1 VSPAS
6 PARVGYLGPPGSFA
20 HEAVGRLPGEH
31 LAAASVAAA
40 LAAVR
45 AGDVDAALVPFENS
59 IEGSVAGTLDELGDL
74 SAPPLHIA
82 GEILLPVHFALLGRP
97 GAALAA
103 VRTVATHPHAE
114 AQCRAWLAGHL
125 PGADLILA
133 ASTSTA
139 ARDVAAGRYDAAVG
153 SPAASAVYGLDVLHP
168 DVADSPGA
176 VTRFVLVR
184 QPGPPPGPSGA
195 DRTTL
200 VLYERDDHPGVL
212 LEMLTEFAL
221 RGVNLT
227 RLESRPT
234 GAGLGRYCFS
244 LDCDGHVADA
254 RVGEALVALRRI
266 CAEVR
271 FCGSYPRADGARAF
285 VRPGV
290 ADADFAAA
298 QTWLAALRTL
308 GR

>member
-1 VSPAS
+1 VSP
-6 PARVGYLGPPGSFA
+6 PPTRVGYLGPPGSFA
-20 HEAVGRLPGEH
+20 HEAVRGLPGEH
-31 LAAASVAAA
+31 VAAASVAAA

-45 AGDVDAALVPFENS
+45 AGEVDAALVPFENS
-59 IEGSVAGTLDELGDL
+59 IEGSVAGTLDELGEL
-74 SAPPLHIA
+74 SAAPLHIA
-82 GEILLPVHFALLGRP
+82 AEVLLPVHFALLGRP
-97 GAALAA
+97 GTTLDS
-103 VRTVATHPHAE
+103 VTTVATHPHAE
-114 AQCRAWLAGHL
+114 AQCRVWLAAHL
-125 PGADLILA
+125 PGAEVVLA

-153 SPAASAVYGLDVLHP
+153 SPAAKAVYGLAVLQP

-184 QPGPPPGPSGA
+184 RPGPPPAPTGA

-244 LDCDGHVADA
+244 LDCDGHLADA

-271 FCGSYPRADGARAF
+271 FCGSYPRADGAQAF

-298 QTWLAALRTL
+298 QGWLASLRTL
-308 GR
+308 GQ